1 MDTAVWLFSNFVVGT
16 CTGMWP
22 SFTCW
27 KMAAGWWTPCRNTWR
42 LSLVKQPV
50 EFLGFR
56 QRLFFVGN

>member
-1 MDTAVWLFSNFVVGT
+1 MDTAVWLFSRFIVGT

-27 KMAAGWWTPCRNTWR
+27 KMAAGWWTQRRNTW
-42 LSLVKQPV
+42 SLLLVQQPV